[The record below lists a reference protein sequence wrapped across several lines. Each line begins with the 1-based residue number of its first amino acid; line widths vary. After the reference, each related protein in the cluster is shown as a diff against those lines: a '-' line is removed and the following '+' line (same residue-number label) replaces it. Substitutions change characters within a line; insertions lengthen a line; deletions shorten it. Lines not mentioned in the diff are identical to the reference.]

1 MTLAGLIAVCRARA
15 PAERTDPGGRPGIG
29 FALVAMLVI
38 SSTALDIMRL
48 VALGGG

>member
-1 MTLAGLIAVCRARA
+1 L
-15 PAERTDPGGRPGIG
+15 AERGRPLSEPTQEVGLGIG